1 MFIFKSR
8 YQPDLLALT
17 NGKQLVINVIVAGI
31 RNDLR
36 SGSQVDFCV
45 LHLDGTSKYTRY
57 VVAKGELQEHFEK
70 QWEDHEDGDA
80 GTNLGVNVFA
90 LKSKRVLWVSE
101 TESKRLQPEP
111 NSV

>member
-1 MFIFKSR
+1 M
-8 YQPDLLALT
+8 
-17 NGKQLVINVIVAGI
+17 GI
-31 RNDLR
+31 CNDLR

-57 VVAKGELQEHFEK
+57 VVAKGELQEYFEK
-70 QWEDHEDGDA
+70 QREHHEDDDA

-101 TESKRLQPEP
+101 TESKRLQSPTASS
-111 NSV
+111 NTMLIWKRFIHMAAWI